1 MSSSV
6 EQRIKVLNG
15 SATATAK
22 GVYGQIHSCFYK
34 YAAGG
39 TGTLSVTLIDE
50 HGADLLDGSGTGI
63 SASGSNLLSSS
74 DIGGTIA
81 YGDLT
86 ITLSGT
92 PDEDFTVV
100 LYIVP

>member
-1 MSSSV
+1 MSSRV
-6 EQRIKVLNG
+6 EQRINVLKG
-15 SATATAK
+15 SATSTAK

-34 YAAGG
+34 YAAGS
-39 TGTLSVTLIDE
+39 TGTISVTLIDE
-50 HGADLLDGSGTGI
+50 HGADLLKGAGTGI
-63 SASGSNLLSSS
+63 AASGSNLLSAN

-92 PDEDFTVV
+92 PDGDFTVV